1 MNKNILNKYVQDYIS
16 KNLSTDVIEIIL
28 KKQLFPK
35 ITNKEIAEQISA
47 KAKSKKKLPTYFK
60 TPNIYFPNKL
70 NIEQTSSEKTAEFK
84 SKIVTGDTM
93 IDATGGFGV
102 DSLYFSKEFK
112 KTVYIEENIELFE
125 IVKANSNKLGLNN
138 IKHLNENGIDYAKKT
153 DAEIDLL
160 YIDPSRRNK
169 ENKKVHFLSDCT
181 PLIDYDLIESLQN
194 FKTILIKCSPII
206 DLKKTINDLKVVSKI
221 YIVGINNE
229 VKEVLF
235 SLNKKCNNDIK
246 IKCIDLTNKESDFE
260 FCINEIDNK
269 QNNDNSDVLKYLY
282 EPNSMILK
290 SGAFSLICDR
300 FDVKKL
306 NTNSHLYTSKE
317 LIDFPGRVFEVN
329 SVVNYS
335 KRNLKDLN
343 IYKANITTRNFPI
356 DVKDIRKK
364 SKILDGG
371 EDYLFFTKNHL
382 DKQIIIK
389 TKKTTKKSEV

>member
-1 MNKNILNKYVQDYIS
+1 MNKNIFDKNVQDYIS
-16 KNLSTDVIEIIL
+16 KNLSADVFEIIL
-28 KKQLFPK
+28 KKQIFPK
-35 ITNKEIAEQISA
+35 VTNKEIAEQISA
-47 KAKSKKKLPTYFK
+47 KVKSKKKLPTYFN
-60 TPNIYFPNKL
+60 TPNIYFPNKV

-102 DSLYFSKEFK
+102 DSMYFSKEFK
-112 KTVYIEENIELFE
+112 KTVYIEKNKELFE

-138 IKHLNENGIDYAKKT
+138 IKHLNDDGIEYAKKLNT
-153 DAEIDLL
+153 EIDLL

-169 ENKKVHFLSDCT
+169 ENKKVHFLNDCI

-206 DLKKTINDLKVVSKI
+206 DLKKTINDLKVVSEI

-235 SLNKKCNNDIK
+235 NLNKQSNNDIK
-246 IKCIDLTNKESDFE
+246 IKCIDLSNRELDFE
-260 FCINEIDNK
+260 FNINEIDNK
-269 QNNDNSDVLKYLY
+269 KNNDNSEVLNYLY

-300 FDVKKL
+300 YDVKKL
-306 NTNSHLYTSKE
+306 NINSHLYTSKK
-317 LIDFPGRVFEVN
+317 LIDFPGRVFEVDT
-329 SVVNYS
+329 VVNYS
-335 KRNLKDLN
+335 KRNLKHLN
-343 IYKANITTRNFPI
+343 VSKANITTRNFQI

-371 EDYLFFTKNHL
+371 DHYLFFTTNHVEE
-382 DKQIIIK
+382 QIIIK
-389 TKKTTKKSEV
+389 TKKPH

>member
-1 MNKNILNKYVQDYIS
+1 M
-16 KNLSTDVIEIIL
+16 
-28 KKQLFPK
+28 
-35 ITNKEIAEQISA
+35 
-47 KAKSKKKLPTYFK
+47 
-60 TPNIYFPNKL
+60 
-70 NIEQTSSEKTAEFK
+70 
-84 SKIVTGDTM
+84 
-93 IDATGGFGV
+93 
-102 DSLYFSKEFK
+102 YFSKEFEK
-112 KTVYIEENIELFE
+112 IIYIEEIKELFE
-125 IVKANSNKLGLNN
+125 IVKANSKELGLNN
-138 IKHLNENGIDYAKKT
+138 IEHLNEDGIDYAKKLDT
-153 DAEIDLL
+153 DMDLL

-169 ENKKVHFLSDCT
+169 KNKKVHFLSDCT
-181 PLIDYDLIESLQN
+181 PLIDYYLIESLQN

-221 YIVGINNE
+221 YIVGIDNE

-235 SLNKKCNNDIK
+235 SLNNQSNNDIR
-246 IKCIDLTNKESDFE
+246 IKCIELTNRELDFD

-269 QNNDNSDVLKYLY
+269 QKNDNSEVLKYLY

-300 FDVKKL
+300 YNVKKL

-335 KRNLKDLN
+335 KRNLKNLN
-343 IYKANITTRNFPI
+343 ISKANITTRNFPI

-382 DKQIIIK
+382 DEQIIIK
-389 TKKTTKKSEV
+389 TKKNH

>member
-1 MNKNILNKYVQDYIS
+1 LNKNILDKSVQDYIS
-16 KNLSTDVIEIIL
+16 KNLSTDVFEIIL
-28 KKQLFPK
+28 KKQIFPK
-35 ITNKEIAEQISA
+35 VTNKEIAEQISA
-47 KAKSKKKLPTYFK
+47 KVKSKKKLPTYFN
-60 TPNIYFPNKL
+60 TPNIYFPNKV

-84 SKIVTGDTM
+84 SKIVTGNTM

-112 KTVYIEENIELFE
+112 KTIYIEENKELFE

-138 IKHLNENGIDYAKKT
+138 IKHLNDDGIEYTKNINT
-153 DAEIDLL
+153 EIDLL

-181 PLIDYDLIESLQN
+181 PLIDYNLIKSLQN

-206 DLKKTINDLKVVSKI
+206 DLKKTIKDLKVVSEI

-235 SLNKKCNNDIK
+235 SLNKQSNNDIK
-246 IKCIDLTNKESDFE
+246 IKCIDLINRDLDFE
-260 FCINEIDNK
+260 FNINDIDNK
-269 QNNDNSDVLKYLY
+269 KNDDNSEVLNYLY

-290 SGAFSLICDR
+290 SGAFGLICDR
-300 FDVKKL
+300 YDVKKL
-306 NTNSHLYTSKE
+306 NTNSHLYTCKK
-317 LIDFPGRVFEVN
+317 LIDFPGRVFEVD

-343 IYKANITTRNFPI
+343 ISKANITTRNFPM

-371 EDYLFFTKNHL
+371 KDYLFFTTNHTNE
-382 DKQIIIK
+382 QIIIK
-389 TKKTTKKSEV
+389 TKKPH

>member
-1 MNKNILNKYVQDYIS
+1 MNKNIFNKSVQDYIS
-16 KNLSTDVIEIIL
+16 KNLSTDVFKVIL
-28 KKQLFPK
+28 KKQIFPK
-35 ITNKEIAEQISA
+35 VTNKEIAEQISA
-47 KAKSKKKLPTYFK
+47 KAKSKKKLPTYFN
-60 TPNIYFPNKL
+60 TPNIYFPNKV

-84 SKIVTGDTM
+84 SKIVTGNTM

-102 DSLYFSKEFK
+102 DSMYFSKEFK
-112 KTVYIEENIELFE
+112 KTVYIEENKELFE
-125 IVKANSNKLGLNN
+125 IVKVNSNKLGLNN
-138 IKHLNENGIDYAKKT
+138 IKHLNDDGIEYVKKIDT
-153 DAEIDLL
+153 VIDLL

-235 SLNKKCNNDIK
+235 KLNKQSNNDIK
-246 IKCIDLTNKESDFE
+246 IKCIDLSNRDLDFE
-260 FCINEIDNK
+260 FNINEIDNK
-269 QNNDNSDVLKYLY
+269 KNNDNSEVLNYLY

-290 SGAFSLICDR
+290 SGAFGLICDR
-300 FDVKKL
+300 YDVKKL

-317 LIDFPGRVFEVN
+317 LIDFPGRVFSVE
-329 SVVNYS
+329 SVVKYS
-335 KRNLKDLN
+335 KRNLKNLN
-343 IYKANITTRNFPI
+343 ISKANITTRNFPI

-371 EDYLFFTKNHL
+371 EDYLFFTTNHTNE
-382 DKQIIIK
+382 QIIIK
-389 TKKTTKKSEV
+389 TKKPH

>member
-1 MNKNILNKYVQDYIS
+1 MNKNIFDKNVQDYIS
-16 KNLSTDVIEIIL
+16 KNLSADVFEIIL
-28 KKQLFPK
+28 KKQIFPK
-35 ITNKEIAEQISA
+35 VSNKEIAEQISA
-47 KAKSKKKLPTYFK
+47 KAKSKKKLPTYFN
-60 TPNIYFPNKL
+60 TPNIYFPNKV

-84 SKIVTGDTM
+84 SKIVAGNSM

-102 DSLYFSKEFK
+102 DSMYFSKEFK
-112 KTVYIEENIELFE
+112 KTVYIEKNKELFE
-125 IVKANSNKLGLNN
+125 IVKANSKELGLNN
-138 IKHLNENGIDYAKKT
+138 IEHLNEDGIEYAKKLDT
-153 DAEIDLL
+153 VIDLL

-169 ENKKVHFLSDCT
+169 ENKKVHLLSDCT

-235 SLNKKCNNDIK
+235 SLNNQSNNDIK
-246 IKCIDLTNKESDFE
+246 IKCIELSNRELDFE
-260 FCINEIDNK
+260 FNINDIDNK
-269 QNNDNSDVLKYLY
+269 KNDDNSEVLNYLY

-300 FDVKKL
+300 YDVKKL
-306 NTNSHLYTSKE
+306 SSNSHLYTSKK
-317 LIDFPGRVFEVN
+317 LIDFPGRVFEVK

-335 KRNLKDLN
+335 KKNLKDLN
-343 IYKANITTRNFPI
+343 ISKANITTRNFPI

-371 EDYLFFTKNHL
+371 DNYLFFTTNHL
-382 DKQIIIK
+382 NDQIIIK
-389 TKKTTKKSEV
+389 TKKPH

>member
-1 MNKNILNKYVQDYIS
+1 MNKNILDKSVQDYIS
-16 KNLSTDVIEIIL
+16 QNLSTDVFEIIL
-28 KKQLFPK
+28 KKQIFPK
-35 ITNKEIAEQISA
+35 VTNKEIAEQISA
-47 KAKSKKKLPTYFK
+47 KIKSKKKLPTYFN
-60 TPNIYFPNKL
+60 TPNIYFPNKV

-84 SKIVTGDTM
+84 SKIVTGNTM

-112 KTVYIEENIELFE
+112 KTIYIEENKELFE

-138 IKHLNENGIDYAKKT
+138 IKHLNDDGIEYTKNINT
-153 DAEIDLL
+153 EIDLL

-181 PLIDYDLIESLQN
+181 PLIDYNLIKSLQN

-206 DLKKTINDLKVVSKI
+206 DLKKTIKDLKVVSEI

-235 SLNKKCNNDIK
+235 SLNKQSNNDIK
-246 IKCIDLTNKESDFE
+246 IKCIDLINRDLDFE
-260 FCINEIDNK
+260 FNINDIDNK
-269 QNNDNSDVLKYLY
+269 KNDDNSEVLNYLY

-290 SGAFSLICDR
+290 SGAFGLICDR
-300 FDVKKL
+300 YDVKKL
-306 NTNSHLYTSKE
+306 NTNSHLYTCKK
-317 LIDFPGRVFEVN
+317 LIDFPGRVFEVD

-343 IYKANITTRNFPI
+343 ISKANITTRNFPM

-371 EDYLFFTKNHL
+371 EDYLFFTTNHV

-389 TKKTTKKSEV
+389 TKKTH

>member
-1 MNKNILNKYVQDYIS
+1 MNKNIFDKNVQDYIS
-16 KNLSTDVIEIIL
+16 KNLSADVFEIIL
-28 KKQLFPK
+28 KKQIFPK
-35 ITNKEIAEQISA
+35 VSNKEIAEQISA
-47 KAKSKKKLPTYFK
+47 KMKAKKKLPTYFK
-60 TPNIYFPNKL
+60 TPNIYFPNKI

-84 SKIVTGDTM
+84 SKIVTGNTM

-102 DSLYFSKEFK
+102 DSMYFSKEFK
-112 KTVYIEENIELFE
+112 KTIYIEENKDLFE
-125 IVKANSNKLGLNN
+125 IVKVNSKELGLNN
-138 IKHLNENGIDYAKKT
+138 IKHLNDDGIEYVKKINT
-153 DAEIDLL
+153 EIDLL

-181 PLIDYDLIESLQN
+181 PLIDYDLIKSLQN

-206 DLKKTINDLKVVSKI
+206 DLKKTVNDLKVVSEI

-235 SLNKKCNNDIK
+235 SLNKQSNNDIK
-246 IKCIDLTNKESDFE
+246 IKCIDLSNRELDFE
-260 FCINEIDNK
+260 FNINDINNK
-269 QNNDNSDVLKYLY
+269 KNNDNSEVLNYLY

-300 FDVKKL
+300 YDVKKL

-317 LIDFPGRVFEVN
+317 LIDFPGRVFEVE
-329 SVVNYS
+329 SVVKYN

-343 IYKANITTRNFPI
+343 VSKANITTRNFPI

-371 EDYLFFTKNHL
+371 EDYLFFTTNYL
-382 DKQIIIK
+382 NDQIIIK
-389 TKKTTKKSEV
+389 TKKPH

>member
-1 MNKNILNKYVQDYIS
+1 MNKNIFDKSVQDYIS
-16 KNLSTDVIEIIL
+16 KNLSTDVFKVIL
-28 KKQLFPK
+28 KKQIFPK
-35 ITNKEIAEQISA
+35 VTNKEIAEQISA
-47 KAKSKKKLPTYFK
+47 KAKSKKKLPTYFN
-60 TPNIYFPNKL
+60 TPNIYFPNKV

-84 SKIVTGDTM
+84 SKIVTGNTM

-102 DSLYFSKEFK
+102 DSMYFSKEFK
-112 KTVYIEENIELFE
+112 KTVYIEENKELFE
-125 IVKANSNKLGLNN
+125 IVKVNSNKLGLNN
-138 IKHLNENGIDYAKKT
+138 IKHLNDDGIEYVKKIDT
-153 DAEIDLL
+153 VIDLL

-181 PLIDYDLIESLQN
+181 PLIDYDSIKSLQN

-235 SLNKKCNNDIK
+235 KLNKQSNNDIK
-246 IKCIDLTNKESDFE
+246 IKCIDLSNRDLDFE
-260 FCINEIDNK
+260 FNINEIDNK
-269 QNNDNSDVLKYLY
+269 KNNDNSEVLNYLY

-290 SGAFSLICDR
+290 SGAFGLICDR
-300 FDVKKL
+300 YDVKKL

-317 LIDFPGRVFEVN
+317 LIDFPGRVFTVN

-343 IYKANITTRNFPI
+343 ISKANITTRNFPI

-371 EDYLFFTKNHL
+371 EDYLFFTTNHTNE
-382 DKQIIIK
+382 QIIIK
-389 TKKTTKKSEV
+389 TKKPH

>member
-1 MNKNILNKYVQDYIS
+1 LNKNIFNKSVQDYIS
-16 KNLSTDVIEIIL
+16 KNLSTDVFKVIL
-28 KKQLFPK
+28 KKQIFPK
-35 ITNKEIAEQISA
+35 VTNKEIAEQISA
-47 KAKSKKKLPTYFK
+47 KAKSKKKLPTYFN
-60 TPNIYFPNKL
+60 TPNIYFPNKV

-84 SKIVTGDTM
+84 SKIVTGNTM

-102 DSLYFSKEFK
+102 DSMYFSKEFK
-112 KTVYIEENIELFE
+112 KTVYIEENKELFE
-125 IVKANSNKLGLNN
+125 IVKVNSNKLGLNN
-138 IKHLNENGIDYAKKT
+138 IKHLNDDGIEYVKKIDT
-153 DAEIDLL
+153 VIDLL

-181 PLIDYDLIESLQN
+181 PLIDHDLIESLQN

-235 SLNKKCNNDIK
+235 KLNKQSNNDIK
-246 IKCIDLTNKESDFE
+246 IKCIDLSNRDLDFE
-260 FCINEIDNK
+260 FNINEIDNK
-269 QNNDNSDVLKYLY
+269 KNNDNSEVLNYLY

-290 SGAFSLICDR
+290 SGAFGLICDR
-300 FDVKKL
+300 YDVKKL

-317 LIDFPGRVFEVN
+317 LIDFPGRVFTVN

-343 IYKANITTRNFPI
+343 ISKANITTRNFPI

-371 EDYLFFTKNHL
+371 EDYLFFTTNHTNE
-382 DKQIIIK
+382 QIIIK
-389 TKKTTKKSEV
+389 TKKPH

>member
-1 MNKNILNKYVQDYIS
+1 LNKNIFDKSVQDYIS
-16 KNLSTDVIEIIL
+16 KNLSTDVFKVIL
-28 KKQLFPK
+28 KKQIFPK
-35 ITNKEIAEQISA
+35 VTNKEIAEQISA
-47 KAKSKKKLPTYFK
+47 KAKSKKKLPTYFN
-60 TPNIYFPNKL
+60 TPNIYFPNKV

-84 SKIVTGDTM
+84 SKIVTGNTM

-102 DSLYFSKEFK
+102 DSMYFSKEFK
-112 KTVYIEENIELFE
+112 KTVYIEENKELFE
-125 IVKANSNKLGLNN
+125 IVKVNSNKLGLNN
-138 IKHLNENGIDYAKKT
+138 IKHLNDDGIEYVKKIDT
-153 DAEIDLL
+153 VIDLL

-181 PLIDYDLIESLQN
+181 PLIDHDLIESLQN

-235 SLNKKCNNDIK
+235 KLNKQSNNDIK
-246 IKCIDLTNKESDFE
+246 IKCIDLSNRDLDFE
-260 FCINEIDNK
+260 FNINEIDNK
-269 QNNDNSDVLKYLY
+269 KNNDNSEVLNYLY

-290 SGAFSLICDR
+290 SGAFGLICDR
-300 FDVKKL
+300 YDVKKL

-317 LIDFPGRVFEVN
+317 LIDFPGRVFTVN

-343 IYKANITTRNFPI
+343 ISKANITTRNFPI

-371 EDYLFFTKNHL
+371 EDYLFFTTNHTNE
-382 DKQIIIK
+382 QIIIK
-389 TKKTTKKSEV
+389 TKKPH

>member
-1 MNKNILNKYVQDYIS
+1 MNKNIFNKSVQDYIS
-16 KNLSTDVIEIIL
+16 KNLSTDVFKVIL
-28 KKQLFPK
+28 KKQIFPK
-35 ITNKEIAEQISA
+35 VTNKEIAEQISA
-47 KAKSKKKLPTYFK
+47 KAKSKKKLPTYFN
-60 TPNIYFPNKL
+60 TPNIYFPNKV

-84 SKIVTGDTM
+84 SKIVTGNTM

-102 DSLYFSKEFK
+102 DSMYFSKEFK
-112 KTVYIEENIELFE
+112 KTVYIEENKELFE
-125 IVKANSNKLGLNN
+125 IVKVNSNKLGLNN
-138 IKHLNENGIDYAKKT
+138 IKHLNDDGIEYVKKIDT
-153 DAEIDLL
+153 VIDLL

-235 SLNKKCNNDIK
+235 KLNKQSNNDVK
-246 IKCIDLTNKESDFE
+246 IKCIDLSNRDLDFE
-260 FCINEIDNK
+260 FNINEIDNK
-269 QNNDNSDVLKYLY
+269 KNNDNSEVLNYLY

-290 SGAFSLICDR
+290 SGAFGLICYR
-300 FDVKKL
+300 YDVKKL

-317 LIDFPGRVFEVN
+317 LIDFPGRVFTVN

-343 IYKANITTRNFPI
+343 ISKANITTRNFPI

-371 EDYLFFTKNHL
+371 EDYLFFTTNHTNE
-382 DKQIIIK
+382 QIIIK
-389 TKKTTKKSEV
+389 TKKPH

>member
-1 MNKNILNKYVQDYIS
+1 MNKNIFDKSVQDYIS
-16 KNLSTDVIEIIL
+16 KNLSTDVFKVIL
-28 KKQLFPK
+28 KKQIFPK
-35 ITNKEIAEQISA
+35 VTNKEIAEQISA
-47 KAKSKKKLPTYFK
+47 KAKSKKKLPTYFN
-60 TPNIYFPNKL
+60 TPNIYFPNKV

-84 SKIVTGDTM
+84 SKIVTGNTI

-102 DSLYFSKEFK
+102 DSMYFSKEFK
-112 KTVYIEENIELFE
+112 KTVYIEENKELFE
-125 IVKANSNKLGLNN
+125 IVKVNSNKLGLNN
-138 IKHLNENGIDYAKKT
+138 IKHLNDDGIEYVKKIDT
-153 DAEIDLL
+153 VIDLL

-181 PLIDYDLIESLQN
+181 PLIDHDLIESLQN

-235 SLNKKCNNDIK
+235 KLNKQSNNDIK
-246 IKCIDLTNKESDFE
+246 IKCIDLSNRDLDFE
-260 FCINEIDNK
+260 FNINEIDNK
-269 QNNDNSDVLKYLY
+269 KNNDNSEVLNYLY

-290 SGAFSLICDR
+290 SGAFGLICDR
-300 FDVKKL
+300 YDVKKL

-317 LIDFPGRVFEVN
+317 LIDFPGRVFTVN

-343 IYKANITTRNFPI
+343 ISKANITTRNFPI

-371 EDYLFFTKNHL
+371 EDYLFFTTNHTNE
-382 DKQIIIK
+382 QIIIK
-389 TKKTTKKSEV
+389 TKKPH

>member
-1 MNKNILNKYVQDYIS
+1 MNKNIFNKSVQDYIT
-16 KNLSTDVIEIIL
+16 KNLSTDVFKVIL
-28 KKQLFPK
+28 KKQIFPK
-35 ITNKEIAEQISA
+35 VTNKEIAEQISA
-47 KAKSKKKLPTYFK
+47 KAKSKKKLPTYFN
-60 TPNIYFPNKL
+60 TPNIYFPNKV

-84 SKIVTGDTM
+84 SKIVTGNTM

-102 DSLYFSKEFK
+102 DSMYFSKGFK
-112 KTVYIEENIELFE
+112 KTIYIEENKELFE
-125 IVKANSNKLGLNN
+125 IVKANSKELGLNN
-138 IKHLNENGIDYAKKT
+138 IKHLNDDGIEYAKKLDT
-153 DAEIDLL
+153 GIDLL

-194 FKTILIKCSPII
+194 FKSILIKCSPII

-235 SLNKKCNNDIK
+235 KLNKQSNNDIK
-246 IKCIDLTNKESDFE
+246 IKCIDLSNRESDFE
-260 FCINEIDNK
+260 FSINEIDNK
-269 QNNDNSDVLKYLY
+269 QNNYNSEVLNYLY

-300 FDVKKL
+300 YDVKKL
-306 NTNSHLYTSKE
+306 NSNSHLYTSKE
-317 LIDFPGRVFEVN
+317 LIDFPGRVFSVE
-329 SVVNYS
+329 SVVKYS
-335 KRNLKDLN
+335 KRNLKDLY
-343 IYKANITTRNFPI
+343 ISKANISTRNFPI

-371 EDYLFFTKNHL
+371 DNYLFFTTNHL
-382 DKQIIIK
+382 NEQIIIK
-389 TKKTTKKSEV
+389 TKKPH

>member
-1 MNKNILNKYVQDYIS
+1 MNKNIFDKNVQDYIS
-16 KNLSTDVIEIIL
+16 KNLSTDVFEIIL
-28 KKQLFPK
+28 KKQIFPK
-35 ITNKEIAEQISA
+35 VSNKEIAEQISA
-47 KAKSKKKLPTYFK
+47 KVKSKKKLPTYFN
-60 TPNIYFPNKL
+60 TPNIYFPNKV

-84 SKIVTGDTM
+84 SKIVTGHTM

-102 DSLYFSKEFK
+102 DSMYFSKEFK
-112 KTVYIEENIELFE
+112 KTIYIEKNKELFE
-125 IVKANSNKLGLNN
+125 IVKANSKELGLNN
-138 IKHLNENGIDYAKKT
+138 IKHLNDDGIEYVKKT
-153 DAEIDLL
+153 NTEIDLL

-181 PLIDYDLIESLQN
+181 PLIDDDLIESLQN

-235 SLNKKCNNDIK
+235 SLNKQSNNDIK
-246 IKCIDLTNKESDFE
+246 IKCIDLSNRELDFE
-260 FCINEIDNK
+260 FNVNDIDNK
-269 QNNDNSDVLKYLY
+269 KNDDYSKVLNYLY

-290 SGAFSLICDR
+290 SGAFGLICDKY
-300 FDVKKL
+300 DVKKL
-306 NTNSHLYTSKE
+306 NTNSHLYTSKK
-317 LIDFPGRVFEVN
+317 LIDFPGRVFEVE

-364 SKILDGG
+364 SKISDGG
-371 EDYLFFTKNHL
+371 EDYLFFTTNHL
-382 DKQIIIK
+382 NKQIIIK
-389 TKKTTKKSEV
+389 TKKPH

>member
-1 MNKNILNKYVQDYIS
+1 MNKNIFDKSVQDYIS
-16 KNLSTDVIEIIL
+16 KNLSTDVFKVIL
-28 KKQLFPK
+28 KKQIFPK
-35 ITNKEIAEQISA
+35 VTNKEIAEQISA
-47 KAKSKKKLPTYFK
+47 KAKSKKKLPTYFN

-84 SKIVTGDTM
+84 SKIVTGNTI

-102 DSLYFSKEFK
+102 DSMYFSKEFK
-112 KTVYIEENIELFE
+112 KTVYIEENKELFE
-125 IVKANSNKLGLNN
+125 IVKVNSNKLGLNN
-138 IKHLNENGIDYAKKT
+138 IKHLNDDGIEYVKKIDT
-153 DAEIDLL
+153 VIDLL

-181 PLIDYDLIESLQN
+181 PLIDHDLIESLQN

-235 SLNKKCNNDIK
+235 KLNKQSNNDIK
-246 IKCIDLTNKESDFE
+246 IKCIDLSNRDLDFE
-260 FCINEIDNK
+260 FNINEIDNK
-269 QNNDNSDVLKYLY
+269 KNNDNSEVLNYLY

-300 FDVKKL
+300 YDVKKL
-306 NTNSHLYTSKE
+306 NSNSHLYTSKK
-317 LIDFPGRVFEVN
+317 LIDFPGRVFSVE
-329 SVVNYS
+329 SVVKYS

-343 IYKANITTRNFPI
+343 ISKANITTRNFPI
-356 DVKDIRKK
+356 DVKDLRKK

-371 EDYLFFTKNHL
+371 EDYLFFTTNYL
-382 DKQIIIK
+382 NEQIIIK
-389 TKKTTKKSEV
+389 TKKPH

>member
-1 MNKNILNKYVQDYIS
+1 LNKNIFDKSVQDYIS
-16 KNLSTDVIEIIL
+16 KNLSTDVFKVIL
-28 KKQLFPK
+28 KKQIFPK
-35 ITNKEIAEQISA
+35 VTNKEIAEQISA
-47 KAKSKKKLPTYFK
+47 KAKSKKKLPTYFN
-60 TPNIYFPNKL
+60 TPNIYFPNKV

-84 SKIVTGDTM
+84 SKIVTGNTM

-102 DSLYFSKEFK
+102 DSMYFSKEFK
-112 KTVYIEENIELFE
+112 KTVYIEENKELFE
-125 IVKANSNKLGLNN
+125 IVKVNSNKLGLNN
-138 IKHLNENGIDYAKKT
+138 IKHLNDDGIEYVKKIDT
-153 DAEIDLL
+153 VIDLL

-235 SLNKKCNNDIK
+235 KLNKQSNNDIK
-246 IKCIDLTNKESDFE
+246 IKCIDLSNRDLDFE
-260 FCINEIDNK
+260 FNINEIDNK
-269 QNNDNSDVLKYLY
+269 KNNDNSEVLNYLY

-290 SGAFSLICDR
+290 SGAFGLICDR
-300 FDVKKL
+300 YDVKKL

-317 LIDFPGRVFEVN
+317 LIDFPGRVFTVN

-343 IYKANITTRNFPI
+343 ISKANITTRNFPI

-371 EDYLFFTKNHL
+371 EDYLFFTTNHTNE
-382 DKQIIIK
+382 QIIIK
-389 TKKTTKKSEV
+389 TKKPH

>member
-1 MNKNILNKYVQDYIS
+1 MNKNIFNKSVQDYIS
-16 KNLSTDVIEIIL
+16 KNLSTDVFKVIL
-28 KKQLFPK
+28 KKQIFPK
-35 ITNKEIAEQISA
+35 VTNKEIAEQISA
-47 KAKSKKKLPTYFK
+47 KAKSKKKLPTYFN
-60 TPNIYFPNKL
+60 TPNIYFPNKV

-84 SKIVTGDTM
+84 SKIVTGNTM

-102 DSLYFSKEFK
+102 DSMYFSKEFK
-112 KTVYIEENIELFE
+112 KTVYIEENKELFE
-125 IVKANSNKLGLNN
+125 IVKVNSNKLGLNN
-138 IKHLNENGIDYAKKT
+138 IKHLNDDGIEYVKKIDT
-153 DAEIDLL
+153 VIDLL

-235 SLNKKCNNDIK
+235 KLNKQSNNDIK
-246 IKCIDLTNKESDFE
+246 IKCIDLSNRDLDFE
-260 FCINEIDNK
+260 FNINEIDNK
-269 QNNDNSDVLKYLY
+269 KNNDNSEVLNYLY

-290 SGAFSLICDR
+290 SGAFGLICYR
-300 FDVKKL
+300 YDVKKL

-317 LIDFPGRVFEVN
+317 LIDFPGRVFTVN

-343 IYKANITTRNFPI
+343 ISKANITTRNFPI

-371 EDYLFFTKNHL
+371 EDYLFFTTNHTNE
-382 DKQIIIK
+382 QIIIK
-389 TKKTTKKSEV
+389 TKKPH

>member
-1 MNKNILNKYVQDYIS
+1 MNKNIFDKSVQDYIS
-16 KNLSTDVIEIIL
+16 KNLSTDVFKVIL
-28 KKQLFPK
+28 KKQIFPK
-35 ITNKEIAEQISA
+35 VTNKEIAEQISA
-47 KAKSKKKLPTYFK
+47 KAKSKKKLPTYFN
-60 TPNIYFPNKL
+60 TPNIYFPNKV

-84 SKIVTGDTM
+84 SKIVTGNTM

-102 DSLYFSKEFK
+102 DSMYFSKEFK
-112 KTVYIEENIELFE
+112 KTVYIEENKELFE
-125 IVKANSNKLGLNN
+125 IVKVNSNKLGLNN
-138 IKHLNENGIDYAKKT
+138 IKHLNDDGIEYVKKIDT
-153 DAEIDLL
+153 VIDLL

-181 PLIDYDLIESLQN
+181 PLIDHDLIESLQN

-235 SLNKKCNNDIK
+235 KLNKQSNNDIK
-246 IKCIDLTNKESDFE
+246 IKCIDLSNRDLDFE
-260 FCINEIDNK
+260 FNINEIDNK
-269 QNNDNSDVLKYLY
+269 KNNDNSEVLNYLY

-290 SGAFSLICDR
+290 SGAFGLICYR
-300 FDVKKL
+300 YDVKKL

-317 LIDFPGRVFEVN
+317 LIDFPGRVFTVN

-343 IYKANITTRNFPI
+343 ISKANITTRNFPI

-371 EDYLFFTKNHL
+371 EDYLFFTTNHTNE
-382 DKQIIIK
+382 QIIIK
-389 TKKTTKKSEV
+389 TKKPH

>member
-1 MNKNILNKYVQDYIS
+1 LNKNIFDKSVQDYIS
-16 KNLSTDVIEIIL
+16 KNLSTDVFKVIL
-28 KKQLFPK
+28 KKQIFPK
-35 ITNKEIAEQISA
+35 VTNKEIAEQISA
-47 KAKSKKKLPTYFK
+47 KAKSKKKLPTYFN
-60 TPNIYFPNKL
+60 TPNIYFPNKV

-84 SKIVTGDTM
+84 SKIVTGNTI

-102 DSLYFSKEFK
+102 DSMYFSKEFK
-112 KTVYIEENIELFE
+112 KTVYIEENKELFE
-125 IVKANSNKLGLNN
+125 IVKVNSNKLGLNN
-138 IKHLNENGIDYAKKT
+138 IKHLNDDGIEYVKKIDT
-153 DAEIDLL
+153 VIDLL

-181 PLIDYDLIESLQN
+181 PLIDHDLIESLQN

-235 SLNKKCNNDIK
+235 KLNKQSNNDIK
-246 IKCIDLTNKESDFE
+246 IKCIDLSNRDLDFE
-260 FCINEIDNK
+260 FNINEIDNK
-269 QNNDNSDVLKYLY
+269 KNNDNSEVLNYLY

-290 SGAFSLICDR
+290 SGAFGLICDR
-300 FDVKKL
+300 YDVKKL

-317 LIDFPGRVFEVN
+317 LIDFPGRVFTVN

-343 IYKANITTRNFPI
+343 ISKANITTRNFPI

-371 EDYLFFTKNHL
+371 EDYLFFTTNHTNE
-382 DKQIIIK
+382 QIIIK
-389 TKKTTKKSEV
+389 TKKPH

>member
-1 MNKNILNKYVQDYIS
+1 MNKNIFDKSVQDYIS
-16 KNLSTDVIEIIL
+16 KNLSTDVFKVFL
-28 KKQLFPK
+28 KKQIFPK
-35 ITNKEIAEQISA
+35 VTNKEIAEQISA
-47 KAKSKKKLPTYFK
+47 KAKSKKKLPTYFN
-60 TPNIYFPNKL
+60 TPNIYFPNKV

-84 SKIVTGDTM
+84 SKIVTGNTM

-102 DSLYFSKEFK
+102 DSMYFSKEFK
-112 KTVYIEENIELFE
+112 KTVYIEENKELFE
-125 IVKANSNKLGLNN
+125 IVKVNSNKLGLNN
-138 IKHLNENGIDYAKKT
+138 IKHLNDDGIEYVKKIDT
-153 DAEIDLL
+153 VIDLL

-181 PLIDYDLIESLQN
+181 PLIDHDLIESLQN

-235 SLNKKCNNDIK
+235 KLNKQSNNDIK
-246 IKCIDLTNKESDFE
+246 IKCIDLSNRDLDFE
-260 FCINEIDNK
+260 FNINEIDNK
-269 QNNDNSDVLKYLY
+269 KNNDNSEVLNYLY

-290 SGAFSLICDR
+290 SGAFGLICYR
-300 FDVKKL
+300 YDVKKL

-317 LIDFPGRVFEVN
+317 LIDFPGRVFTVN
-329 SVVNYS
+329 SVVNSS

-343 IYKANITTRNFPI
+343 ISKANITTRNFPI

-371 EDYLFFTKNHL
+371 EDYLFFTTNHTNE
-382 DKQIIIK
+382 QIIIK
-389 TKKTTKKSEV
+389 TKKPH

>member
-1 MNKNILNKYVQDYIS
+1 MNKNIFDKNVQDYIS
-16 KNLSTDVIEIIL
+16 KNLSADVFEIIL
-28 KKQLFPK
+28 KKQIFPK
-35 ITNKEIAEQISA
+35 VTNKEIAEQISA
-47 KAKSKKKLPTYFK
+47 KVKSKKKLPTYFN
-60 TPNIYFPNKL
+60 TPNIYFPNKV

-84 SKIVTGDTM
+84 SKIVSGNAM

-102 DSLYFSKEFK
+102 DSMYFSKEFK
-112 KTVYIEENIELFE
+112 KTIYIEKNKELFE

-138 IKHLNENGIDYAKKT
+138 IEHLNDDGIEYVKKINT
-153 DAEIDLL
+153 EIDLL

-169 ENKKVHFLSDCT
+169 ENKKVHFLSDCY

-194 FKTILIKCSPII
+194 FKSILIKCSPII

-246 IKCIDLTNKESDFE
+246 IKCIDLNNRELDFE

-269 QNNDNSDVLKYLY
+269 KNNDNSEVLNYLY

-290 SGAFSLICDR
+290 SGAFGLICDR
-300 FDVKKL
+300 YDVKKL
-306 NTNSHLYTSKE
+306 NSNSHLYTSKE
-317 LIDFPGRVFEVN
+317 FIDFPGRVFEVD

-335 KRNLKDLN
+335 KRNLKDIN
-343 IYKANITTRNFPI
+343 ISKANITTRNFPI
-356 DVKDIRKK
+356 DVKDIRRK

-371 EDYLFFTKNHL
+371 EDYLFFTTNHTNE
-382 DKQIIIK
+382 QIIIK
-389 TKKTTKKSEV
+389 TKKPH

>member
-1 MNKNILNKYVQDYIS
+1 MNKNIFDKNVQDYIS
-16 KNLSTDVIEIIL
+16 KNLSTDVFEIIL
-28 KKQLFPK
+28 KKQIFPK
-35 ITNKEIAEQISA
+35 VSNKEIAEQIRA
-47 KAKSKKKLPTYFK
+47 KVKSKKKLPTYFN
-60 TPNIYFPNKL
+60 TPNIYFPNKV

-84 SKIVTGDTM
+84 SKIVAGHTM

-102 DSLYFSKEFK
+102 DSMYFSKEFK
-112 KTVYIEENIELFE
+112 KTIYIEKNKELFE
-125 IVKANSNKLGLNN
+125 IVKVNSKELGLNN
-138 IKHLNENGIDYAKKT
+138 IKHLNDDGIEYVKKT
-153 DAEIDLL
+153 NTEIDLL

-246 IKCIDLTNKESDFE
+246 IKCVDLSNKESDFE
-260 FCINEIDNK
+260 FSINDINNK
-269 QNNDNSDVLKYLY
+269 KNNDNSEVLNYLY

-300 FDVKKL
+300 YNLKKL
-306 NTNSHLYTSKE
+306 NKNSHLYTSKK
-317 LIDFPGRVFEVN
+317 LIDFPGRSFKVD
-329 SVVNYS
+329 SILKYS
-335 KRNLKDLN
+335 KRNLNNLN
-343 IYKANITTRNFPI
+343 ISKANITTRNFPMN
-356 DVKDIRKK
+356 VKDLRKE
-364 SKILDGG
+364 SKISDGG
-371 EDYLFFTKNHL
+371 DNYLFFTTNHINE
-382 DKQIIIK
+382 QIIIK
-389 TKKTTKKSEV
+389 TKKPH